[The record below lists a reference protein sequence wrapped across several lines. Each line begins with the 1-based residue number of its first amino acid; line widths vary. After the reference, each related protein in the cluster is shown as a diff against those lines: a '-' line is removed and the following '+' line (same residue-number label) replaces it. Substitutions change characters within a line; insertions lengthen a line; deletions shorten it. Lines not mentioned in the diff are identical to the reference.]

1 MMSFFGNVDFQK
13 LTYTERTCYSYL
25 RDNVDKIPYMRVR
38 DIALE
43 AHVGTSSVMRL
54 IHKMGYDSYTDFK
67 EYIIDKKEL
76 EKGSSN
82 TAIPF
87 SLDIFS
93 SDIEQRLDNLA
104 HRVIESD
111 NIIFT
116 GVGSSGLICDYAAR
130 RLAGVGINTFS
141 FSDVTYPIASK
152 LQNTTNTLVI
162 ALSISG
168 ETNEIIEVLTSLR
181 SNKDV
186 YISSIT
192 PKLNSS
198 IAELSDFVLTYRINE
213 HRINTHY
220 DLTSQLP
227 TVYLTER
234 LTDLVYQLSN

>member
-1 MMSFFGNVDFQK
+1 MSFFGNVDFQK
-13 LTYTERTCYSYL
+13 LTYTERTCYL

-93 SDIEQRLDNLA
+93 NDIEQRLDNLA

-186 YISSIT
+186 YISCIT

>member
-1 MMSFFGNVDFQK
+1 M
-13 LTYTERTCYSYL
+13 
-25 RDNVDKIPYMRVR
+25 
-38 DIALE
+38 
-43 AHVGTSSVMRL
+43 
-54 IHKMGYDSYTDFK
+54 
-67 EYIIDKKEL
+67 
-76 EKGSSN
+76 
-82 TAIPF
+82 AIPF

-93 SDIEQRLDNLA
+93 NDIEQRLDNLA

-186 YISSIT
+186 YISCIT

>member
-1 MMSFFGNVDFQK
+1 MSFFGNVDFQK

-43 AHVGTSSVMRL
+43 AHVVTSSVMRL

-93 SDIEQRLDNLA
+93 NDIEQRLDNLA

-162 ALSISG
+162 ALSDISTVSTFFFKG
-168 ETNEIIEVLTSLR
+168 KSYTDDRSGNVWVSIKEFQVTFQSFFSFFARRVEFFQCWNERVSPTTILHT
-181 SNKDV
+181 
-186 YISSIT
+186 
-192 PKLNSS
+192 
-198 IAELSDFVLTYRINE
+198 FVVPRTLEE
-213 HRINTHY
+213 H
-220 DLTSQLP
+220 
-227 TVYLTER
+227 
-234 LTDLVYQLSN
+234 

>member
-1 MMSFFGNVDFQK
+1 
-13 LTYTERTCYSYL
+13 
-25 RDNVDKIPYMRVR
+25 MRVR

-43 AHVGTSSVMRL
+43 AHVGSSSVMRL

-93 SDIEQRLDNLA
+93 NDIEQRLDNLA

-186 YISSIT
+186 YISCIT

>member
-1 MMSFFGNVDFQK
+1 MSFFGNVDFQK

-93 SDIEQRLDNLA
+93 NDIEQRLDNLA

-186 YISSIT
+186 YISCIT

-213 HRINTHY
+213 HQINTHY

>member
-1 MMSFFGNVDFQK
+1 
-13 LTYTERTCYSYL
+13 
-25 RDNVDKIPYMRVR
+25 MRVR

-93 SDIEQRLDNLA
+93 NDIEQRLDNLA

-186 YISSIT
+186 YISCIT

>member
-1 MMSFFGNVDFQK
+1 MSFFGNVDFQK

-82 TAIPF
+82 TEIPF

-93 SDIEQRLDNLA
+93 NDIEQRLDNLA

-130 RLAGVGINTFS
+130 RLA
-141 FSDVTYPIASK
+141 
-152 LQNTTNTLVI
+152 
-162 ALSISG
+162 
-168 ETNEIIEVLTSLR
+168 
-181 SNKDV
+181 
-186 YISSIT
+186 
-192 PKLNSS
+192 
-198 IAELSDFVLTYRINE
+198 
-213 HRINTHY
+213 
-220 DLTSQLP
+220 
-227 TVYLTER
+227 
-234 LTDLVYQLSN
+234 

>member
-1 MMSFFGNVDFQK
+1 MNNVW
-13 LTYTERTCYSYL
+13 
-25 RDNVDKIPYMRVR
+25 
-38 DIALE
+38 
-43 AHVGTSSVMRL
+43 
-54 IHKMGYDSYTDFK
+54 
-67 EYIIDKKEL
+67 IIW
-76 EKGSSN
+76 
-82 TAIPF
+82 
-87 SLDIFS
+87 
-93 SDIEQRLDNLA
+93 

-186 YISSIT
+186 YISCIT